1 MKVLVT
7 GGSGRAGKYV
17 IKELLDNGH
26 SVVNADMI
34 NGYLEDRNPELNFKK
49 IDFTDYGQTI
59 FAADQCDAIIHLA
72 AIPNPGVIPN
82 QEVFRVNMLST
93 FNILEAAEE
102 KGIEKIVLASSVNA
116 LGAGWPATL
125 WGEPPI
131 APKYFPVDE
140 KHATRNKDVYS
151 LTKWLGE
158 EMAESFARKRKVQIS
173 SMRFHAL
180 WDEDM
185 AKSYVNS
192 EKKMD
197 LSGHNAAGFFA
208 WTDRR
213 DAASAC
219 RLSIEGNWTGHE
231 AFFINGKDTVL
242 DIPTKDAT
250 NEIFPNVPFVKEIEE
265 YGTLLDVDK
274 AKQIL
279 GWEPKYS
286 WRDAKDW

>member
-17 IKELLDNGH
+17 IKELVKRNH
-26 SVVNADMI
+26 QVVNGDI
-34 NGYLEDRNPELNFKK
+34 IESHQNLENSKVKFKK
-49 IDFTDYGQTI
+49 INFTDYGETI
-59 FAADQCDAIIHLA
+59 FATEECEAIIHLA
-72 AIPNPGVIPN
+72 AIPSPGVIPN
-82 QEVFRVNMLST
+82 EEIFRVNMLST
-93 FNILEAAEE
+93 FNVLQAAEE

-131 APKYFPVDE
+131 APKYFPIDE
-140 KHATRNKDVYS
+140 KHPTRNKDVYS

-158 EMAESFARKRKVQIS
+158 EMAESFARKRTVQIS

-180 WDEDM
+180 WDEKM
-185 AKSYVNS
+185 SKEFLKNGN
-192 EKKMD
+192 KKNMT
-197 LSGHNAAGFFA
+197 GHAAAGFWA

-219 RLSIEGNWTGHE
+219 VMSIDGHCTGHE
-231 AFFINGKDTVL
+231 AFFINGKDTIL
-242 DIPTKDAT
+242 DIPSKDAT
-250 NEIFPNVPFVKEIEE
+250 SELFPNVAYKKEIEE
-265 YGTLLDVDK
+265 FGTLLDITK
-274 AKQIL
+274 AKEIL

-286 WRDAKDW
+286 WRDSDNW

>member
-116 LGAGWPATL
+116 SL
-125 WGEPPI
+125 
-131 APKYFPVDE
+131 
-140 KHATRNKDVYS
+140 YS
-151 LTKWLGE
+151 QCSKGVSDFFDLFNIEL
-158 EMAESFARKRKVQIS
+158 RKI
-173 SMRFHAL
+173 M
-180 WDEDM
+180 
-185 AKSYVNS
+185 
-192 EKKMD
+192 
-197 LSGHNAAGFFA
+197 FF
-208 WTDRR
+208 
-213 DAASAC
+213 
-219 RLSIEGNWTGHE
+219 N
-231 AFFINGKDTVL
+231 F
-242 DIPTKDAT
+242 
-250 NEIFPNVPFVKEIEE
+250 IFPIV
-265 YGTLLDVDK
+265 
-274 AKQIL
+274 
-279 GWEPKYS
+279 WEHLS
-286 WRDAKDW
+286 VLFIIIT